1 MKSINTKTLLKMI
14 EFGSNKISENFEY
27 INDLNV
33 FPVPDG
39 DTGINMKTSIVGA
52 YEMVKDLGDLPLDEF
67 AKNFNRQLLMNAR
80 GNSGV
85 IFSQIFRGFFD
96 PIKEGQNELTYK
108 DLPECFISAKER
120 SYKSVSSP
128 IEGTILTLIRML
140 SEEINEKRNEF
151 QDVKSLF
158 AYIEKRS
165 FEIVEMT
172 PDMLPSL
179 KESGVVD
186 SGAYGLAIFLQGM
199 YQALEDGTIQET
211 KPKTKII
218 TNKTTQTKKVSFIN
232 SPERQEISE
241 EGFGYCCEFICEL
254 NYKLF
259 PEQIK
264 KSNFNLSSFEK
275 ELLSIGNSLV
285 LVQNENLVKV
295 HIHTFTPYKMLE
307 IGQKYGEFLKVKI
320 ENMTE
325 QFFEKNNSIPRNE
338 LLKSM
343 KLSDKTKIIVTV
355 PSQKYGKFL
364 KSEFGVST
372 FINTNKTGNPS
383 IVEFVN
389 KIDEVKSK
397 NIVIIVDDSNIILS
411 AEQAIQLKSNNIN
424 FLLIKA
430 RNPLEMMS
438 ALMSFEIEAD
448 FKTNLKYMNKAIQF
462 SRTGMISTSVKTLKT
477 KRGLH
482 VQKGNYIGIQN
493 KEIVASSD
501 DIVTTSIDLIKKLI
515 GKEKPNLIYLLEG
528 KDVNSNDVS
537 KIEKFINEKYGIKC
551 KKIIGEQKTY
561 NLYFGWW

>member
-1 MKSINTKTLLKMI
+1 MKSLNTKTILKMI

-39 DTGINMKTSIVGA
+39 DTGINMKTSIIGA
-52 YEMVKDLGDLPLDEF
+52 YEMVKNMDDITLFEF

-96 PIKEGQNELTYK
+96 PIKEGQNELSFK
-108 DLPECFISAKER
+108 ELPDCFLAAKER

-140 SEEINEKRNEF
+140 SEEIQAKKDTFN
-151 QDVKSLF
+151 DVKEIFS
-158 AYIEKRS
+158 YVEKRS

-186 SGAYGLAIFLQGM
+186 SGAYGLAIFFQGM
-199 YQALEDGTIQET
+199 YEAIDNGNTNELVVQT
-211 KPKTKII
+211 KKIVK
-218 TNKTTQTKKVSFIN
+218 KTTPTKKVSFID
-232 SPERQEISE
+232 SPERQEIYE
-241 EGFGYCCEFICEL
+241 EGFGYCCEFICQL

-259 PEQIK
+259 PEQVK
-264 KSNFNLSSFEK
+264 KSNFNMDSFEK

-285 LVQNENLVKV
+285 LVLNDDLVKV
-295 HIHTFTPYKMLE
+295 HIHTFEPYRMLE
-307 IGQKYGEFLKVKI
+307 IGQKYGEFLKIKI

-325 QFFEKNNSIPRNE
+325 QFFEKNSEVPRNE

-355 PSQKYGKFL
+355 PTQKYGKFL
-364 KSEFGVST
+364 KSEFGIST
-372 FINTNKTGNPS
+372 FINTEKTGNPS
-383 IVEFVN
+383 INDFIN
-389 KIDEVKSK
+389 KIEEVKSK
-397 NIVIIVDDSNIILS
+397 NIIIIIDDSNIILS

-438 ALMSFEIEAD
+438 ALMSLEIEAD
-448 FKTNLKYMNKAIQF
+448 FKTNLRYMNKAIQ
-462 SRTGMISTSVKTLKT
+462 SSKIGMISTSVKTLKT
-477 KRGLH
+477 KKGLH
-482 VQKGNYIGIQN
+482 VQKGNYIGIEN
-493 KEIVASSD
+493 KEIISSNENIVEAS
-501 DIVTTSIDLIKKLI
+501 INLIKKII
-515 GKEKPNLIYLLEG
+515 GKEKPKLIYLLQG
-528 KDVNSNDVS
+528 KDTNGNDIS
-537 KIEKFINEKYGIKC
+537 KIEKFINEQYGIKC
-551 KKIIGEQKTY
+551 KKILGEQKTF
-561 NLYFGWW
+561 NLYFGF